1 MNSDV
6 QEEELPA
13 ACDEDSFPPDRLSA
27 KIGPLDAAAAAM
39 LLPATWDEF
48 KKLKRQIRDVAV
60 QQVER
65 QFLADA
71 LQRCGGNVSRAA
83 TQIGIQRT
91 NLHALMRKYGL
102 SSGAKDLEEVA

>member
-1 MNSDV
+1 MNIDV
-6 QEEELPA
+6 QERELPA
-13 ACDEDSFPPDRLSA
+13 ACDEDSYPPDHVPATAGQLE
-27 KIGPLDAAAAAM
+27 AATAAL

-48 KKLKRQIRDVAV
+48 KKLKRRIRDVAV

-83 TQIGIQRT
+83 ARIGIQRT
-91 NLHALMRKYGL
+91 NLHALMRKHGL
-102 SSGAKDLEEVA
+102 TSGAKDLDEVA

>member
-6 QEEELPA
+6 QERELAA
-13 ACDEDSFPPDRLSA
+13 ACDDDSLPPDRLPA
-27 KIGPLDAAAAAM
+27 RTARFEDPV

-83 TQIGIQRT
+83 NQIGIQRT
-91 NLHALMRKYGL
+91 NLHALMRKHGL
-102 SSGAKDLEEVA
+102 TSGARDLEEVA